1 MSVIGKFINKTA
13 RLAAVLT
20 VASFVAY
27 PLQSLG
33 ALSDEIK
40 FPEGTLYGKLSNGLQ
55 YLILHNDFPE
65 SRVEYRLVWQVGS
78 VQQDDNQGGCA
89 HFLEHMAFGGLKH
102 FPNRGAVKYLESLGM
117 KYGIDINAFTGH
129 DRTIYLFATPSDF
142 PDSLGYVKA
151 LSIVADWMDGL
162 TINPDRVK
170 TEKGIIE
177 EELRGYSIE
186 DPFYNLK
193 IGQNRFSR
201 RMPLGS
207 LDEIKSV
214 TADVLED
221 FYHKWYIP
229 AYAGI
234 VVIGDVD
241 PAEIEKEIL
250 KQFSGISPGKDP
262 GLEHYSLDYSPS
274 RQIMIDVDSLAGR
287 EQLDIIIPHPGTVN
301 RTLADLRHSL
311 KGRIITDAI
320 NRRFSA
326 AKVPAEATDNWYL
339 GSSNHLTFT
348 VKEGSKTSL
357 EDNVTKASSIIS
369 DLLKNG
375 FQDDEVAYLS
385 EKVARQTEKNSGGE
399 FSSATI
405 CDDFADFIISGEHYI
420 SDPAQVA
427 ELSEAVR
434 SITKEE
440 VAEVLKAWMSHSDT
454 ILYAL
459 RTPVEYEEGIILEK
473 INDSWNKG
481 KTQTPESYTFERP
494 QETENVEVPTPAIL
508 AERHPY
514 PENAIKNHKKYDALG
529 IEDVEMNNGIRL
541 LLKPTTDDSDV
552 LFAMLKAGGY
562 GVIPK
567 DKLPLYSS
575 VASYIDMGGIAKVP
589 ENLGEYLYAN
599 NLALSL
605 ALENNWHGFLGSF
618 APEKSNE
625 FFNLV
630 YEKITDPQLLYDDFE
645 EMRSSMYEDEEE
657 TVLYKMLRRDPE
669 RQLVASMNRWM
680 GNTLDFDEPINS
692 ASDRK
697 KARKRYADELNLDSI
712 ATFYKSLYSQ
722 PEGTTF
728 IVTGNFNPDSV
739 LNNFVSVF
747 NRLDAAG
754 KAPEGFTT
762 LNLPSEV
769 VEERFDTENKTQSDF
784 DYVYFGKYE
793 PGLRNSLVLK
803 LMSFVLRNKVIAELR
818 EKRALVYSPYVVLNY
833 EGIPRGYYYFDISSS
848 TENNNMEPVKEAI
861 DFVLD
866 DLRNNDVDS
875 DELEALKRSCIINR
889 RETLNKQASP
899 AWRNT
904 LMSLIKNDEKIED
917 FNNYEAIIETITPE
931 DIREGFNKYINP
943 ELYLLLYISAQDIHH

>member
-1 MSVIGKFINKTA
+1 MIDRFINKIG

-20 VASFVAY
+20 AASFAAC
-27 PLQSLG
+27 PSLSFA
-33 ALSDEIK
+33 ALSDEIR
-40 FPEGTLYGKLSNGLQ
+40 FPEGTIYGKLSNGLQ
-55 YLILHNDFPE
+55 YIILHNDFPE

-89 HFLEHMAFGGLKH
+89 HFLEHMAFGGLKN

-151 LSIVADWMDGL
+151 LNIVADWMDGL
-162 TINPDRVK
+162 TINPERIK

-177 EELRGYSIE
+177 EELGGYSLD

-229 AYAGI
+229 AFAGL

-241 PAEIEKEIL
+241 PLEIEKEII
-250 KQFSGISPGKDP
+250 KQFSGINPGKDP

-301 RTLADLRHSL
+301 RTLGDLRHSL

-326 AKVPAEATDNWYL
+326 AKVPAEASDNWYL
-339 GSSNHLTFT
+339 GSTNHLTFT
-348 VKEGSKTSL
+348 VKESSKTSL
-357 EDNVTKASSIIS
+357 ADNVTKVSSIIS

-375 FQDDEVAYLS
+375 FQEDEIAYLT
-385 EKVARQTEKNSGGE
+385 ERVARQTEKNSGRD
-399 FSSATI
+399 FSSASL
-405 CDDFADFIISGEHYI
+405 CDDFADFIISGEHFI
-420 SDPAQVA
+420 SDPDQVE
-427 ELSEAVR
+427 ELSEAIM
-434 SITKEE
+434 SISKDET
-440 VAEVLKAWMSHSDT
+440 AEVLNNWMSYSDT
-454 ILYAL
+454 LLFAL
-459 RTPVEYEEGIILEK
+459 RTTVEYEEEK
-473 INDSWNKG
+473 ILDQITEAWNKG
-481 KTQTPESYTFERP
+481 KTEAPEPYAFERP
-494 QETENVEVPTPAIL
+494 QNSEKIEVATPAVL
-508 AERHPY
+508 GERHPFS
-514 PENAIKNHKKYDALG
+514 EDAIKSRKSYNSIG
-529 IEDVEMNNGIRL
+529 IEDVEMSNGIRL
-541 LLKPTTDDSDV
+541 LLKPTTDDGDV
-552 LFAMLKAGGY
+552 LFAMLKSGGY
-562 GVIPK
+562 GTIPK

-575 VASYIDMGGIAKVP
+575 AASYIDMGGIAKVP
-589 ENLGEYLYAN
+589 DNLGEYLYAN
-599 NLALSL
+599 NLALSI

-625 FFNLV
+625 FINLV

-645 EMRSSMYEDEEE
+645 DMRSSLYEEEEEE

-669 RQLVASMNRWM
+669 RQLVARMNRLL

-692 ASDRK
+692 APDRK
-697 KARKRYADELNLDSI
+697 KARKKYADELNLDSI
-712 ATFYKSLYSQ
+712 ASFYRSLYCQ
-722 PEGTTF
+722 PEGTAF
-728 IVTGNFNPDSV
+728 IITGNFNSDSV
-739 LNNFVSVF
+739 LINFVSVF
-747 NRLDAAG
+747 NRLKPVG
-754 KAPEGFTT
+754 KAPEGFTSF
-762 LNLPSEV
+762 NLPSKV
-769 VEERFDTENKTQSDF
+769 VEERFDSENKTQSDF
-784 DYVYFGKYE
+784 DYIYFGKYE
-793 PGLRNSLVLK
+793 PGLKNSLVLK
-803 LMSFVLRNKVIAELR
+803 LMSFVLRNKMIAELR
-818 EKRALVYSPYVVLNY
+818 EKRALVYSPYVVLDY
-833 EGIPRGYYYFDISSS
+833 EGIPRGYYYFDICSS
-848 TENNNMEPVKEAI
+848 TENRNMEPVKETI
-861 DFVLD
+861 DYVLE
-866 DLRNNDVDS
+866 DLRANNVDA

-889 RETLNKQASP
+889 RETLNKQASA

-904 LMSLIKNDEKIED
+904 LMSLIKNGEEIED
-917 FNNYEAIIETITPE
+917 FNNYEAIIESITPD
-931 DIREGFNKYINP
+931 DIRTGFNQYINP
-943 ELYLLLYISAQDIHH
+943 ELYLLLYISAQDIQH